1 MKRAFNKLSGREQGL
16 VLLLIWFGLLYWGIG
31 ALVQGIEKYQTYD
44 SHADAIRGHNQTL
57 VERVGIEE
65 RIRER
70 LKSHDNS
77 FSRGKLENIADKVA
91 KSIDRGARYAGTKP
105 RNLGEL
111 FSQHTV
117 EITFKN
123 AQWENL
129 KEYVSRIKEFSP
141 GMFLSEVEISPR
153 YRSSPDGPYLQ
164 DYSAVFHVS
173 SLELKKKRF

>member
-16 VLLLIWFGLLYWGIG
+16 LLLLIWFGVMYWWI
-31 ALVQGIEKYQTYD
+31 AVQLKGFERWDTYD

-57 VERVGIEE
+57 VERVSIEE

-77 FSRGKLENIADKVA
+77 LSRGKLENIADKVA

-123 AQWENL
+123 VQWENL
-129 KEYVSRIKEFSP
+129 KDYVSRIKEFSP

-153 YRSSPDGPYLQ
+153 YRSSSDGPYLQ